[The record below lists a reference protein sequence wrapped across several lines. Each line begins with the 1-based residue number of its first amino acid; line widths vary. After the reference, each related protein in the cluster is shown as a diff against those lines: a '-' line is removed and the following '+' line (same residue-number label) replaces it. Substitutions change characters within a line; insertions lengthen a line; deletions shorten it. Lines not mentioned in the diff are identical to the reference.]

1 MENMGNGVKA
11 ANRTMQLRVLL
22 SYHYYRDTDL
32 FELFNRYF
40 AKPWPDVFLD
50 SGAFS
55 AKTQGAEIDIG
66 AYAEWL
72 KHHESLATVYANLD
86 VIGNAEGTARNQ
98 RDLERLGLRPL
109 PVFHTGEPW
118 ITLEDLCA
126 EYQYIALGGMVGVR
140 DKKALNAWIAKCFSI
155 AGDRAVFHGF
165 GLTAWGLMKA
175 FRWYSVDSSSW
186 GTGFRYGALSLF
198 DENAGKFVKLN
209 LRDKAGAWNARRL
222 IESYGFAMSDF
233 AIHEQY
239 DRAKVCAIS
248 ALSYMRAE
256 TFLRRL
262 HGEVTIPEQGSF
274 QADTER
280 RTGLPRGCE
289 PVAPEPGIRQYASV
303 SGLPEASGGT
313 TLHNLADSLG
323 LRSYLADSMG
333 AGGGDLQALGSI
345 SLRIKRS

>member
-1 MENMGNGVKA
+1 MYNPLARRRLADRGGTAMENIGNGVKA

-32 FELFNRYF
+32 FELFGKYF

-98 RDLERLGLRPL
+98 RGLERLGLRPL

-140 DKKALNAWIAKCFSI
+140 DKKALKAWIAKCFSI

-175 FRWYSVDSSSW
+175 FRWYSVDSTTW
-186 GTGFRYGALSLF
+186 AVGAKYYNTLTF
-198 DENAGKFVKLN
+198 DPLNGLKQTNISDAKGLWQARHGYRHDQGLPSRHERGRRASEKL
-209 LRDKAGAWNARRL
+209 
-222 IESYGFAMSDF
+222 
-233 AIHEQY
+233 
-239 DRAKVCAIS
+239 
-248 ALSYMRAE
+248 MRAGVRAM
-256 TFLRRL
+256 LDA
-262 HGEVTIPEQGSF
+262 
-274 QADTER
+274 QAWLEAIGNGTR
-280 RTGLPRGCE
+280 VYL
-289 PVAPEPGIRQYASV
+289 
-303 SGLPEASGGT
+303 ASGGD
-313 TLHNLADSLG
+313 NQLG
-323 LRSYLADSMG
+323 VL
-333 AGGGDLQALGSI
+333 GDACNI
-345 SLRIKRS
+345 SL